1 MSDAPPHPSQKT
13 GTGLPLAMICIAM
26 YVLLILIGYSV
37 FRSEAAMVRGNEMSR
52 DEAFF
57 TVVNAAT
64 LTGFQQSDPT
74 NIYLAPG
81 QWMILLL
88 VAGGSLCS
96 LILGGM
102 AVRRI
107 ARLPYTD
114 GQIAITSLAMVF
126 GSIVFGGVLLADST
140 RPLMET
146 PAAMLQAVSALGNSG
161 LFIGSLPA
169 ISQWQTHVILM
180 PLAVIG
186 GLGAPVVLD
195 IRYRITRKQPISD
208 FTHVVLVT
216 TALVYLAGVILV
228 FLSRAGG
235 PSTALL
241 LSASVDAI
249 NSRTTGLPFEYAHAF
264 SRPLQWIYLLLML
277 VGAASGGTGGGIKVN
292 TLAAL
297 VRGVIATF
305 RGQVPLRSHALSI
318 AWIAIYG
325 TTLLFFL
332 WWMLTDVP
340 QMPADRLLFL
350 TASALGNV
358 GLSHDPVPSANELL
372 NSLVFVMLAG
382 RFFPLVMLWWVA
394 STSKEAEM
402 PIG

>member
-1 MSDAPPHPSQKT
+1 MPDPLLPTPKP
-13 GTGLPLAMICIAM
+13 GTGQPLAVACVAG
-26 YVLLILIGYSV
+26 YLLLILIGYSV

-74 NIYLAPG
+74 HIYLAPG

-88 VAGGSLCS
+88 VAGGSLFS

-126 GSIVFGGVLLADST
+126 GAILLGGVLLADSS

-146 PAAMLQAVSALGNSG
+146 PAAMLLAISSLGNSG
-161 LFIGSLPA
+161 LYIGTLPGIA
-169 ISQWQTHVILM
+169 QWQTHLVLM
-180 PLAVIG
+180 PLALIG
-186 GLGAPVVLD
+186 GFGAPVMLD
-195 IRYRITRKQPISD
+195 LRYRITRKQPISD
-208 FTHVVLVT
+208 FTRVVLSM
-216 TALVYLAGVILV
+216 TAALYLASVILI
-228 FLSRAGG
+228 FFARGG
-235 PSTALL
+235 EPGVALL
-241 LSASVDAI
+241 TRASVDSI

-264 SRPLQWIYLLLML
+264 TRPLQWVYMLLML
-277 VGAASGGTGGGIKVN
+277 IGAASAGVGGGIKVN

-305 RGQVPLRSHALSI
+305 RGEVPRRSHALSI
-318 AWIAIYG
+318 AWISIYG
-325 TTLLFFL
+325 ATLLFFL
-332 WWMLTDVP
+332 WWLLTDVP

-350 TASALGNV
+350 TISAMGNV
-358 GLSHDPVPSANELL
+358 GLSHDPIPSANELL
-372 NSLVFVMLAG
+372 NSLVFVMLTG
-382 RFFPLVMLWWVA
+382 RFLPLAMLWWMA
-394 STSKEAEM
+394 ATSKEAEM